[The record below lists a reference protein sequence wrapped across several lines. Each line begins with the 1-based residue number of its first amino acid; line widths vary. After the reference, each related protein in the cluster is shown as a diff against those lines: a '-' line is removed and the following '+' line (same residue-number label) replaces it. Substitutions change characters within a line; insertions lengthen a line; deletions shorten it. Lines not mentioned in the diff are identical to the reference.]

1 MTDADLDAPKSAR
14 VFRTGLGVM
23 LRGSREHPLAIS
35 IAIVAGLINGS
46 TMVLGSLAIGWATD
60 NLIVPAFAGGDIA
73 GGVWITAFVA
83 IIGVSALRMITIVIR
98 GIATGVVQF
107 GSQASTRFAV
117 TRQYLR
123 LGSSWHRRH
132 STGQLLSNATS
143 DVDVQWQPMNY
154 FAFAIGMVFMLV
166 FALVDVTF
174 TSLSLGL
181 ITMVFVPL
189 VLALNVVYQRVI
201 TPRARA
207 AQAARATVSRL
218 AHEGFAG
225 DHVIRTLGIGA
236 AESLRFADGA
246 QRLRAANTRIGYA
259 SAIFD
264 PLIELIPTATV
275 LVVLLV
281 GSNLVLTGS
290 ITTGTLVQVIYLLL
304 TMALPLNII
313 GRFLSV
319 LPLGVIGHE
328 RVSHVLDSDEYAE
341 HGIHEAAPDAPVAV
355 ALNDAGHSY
364 SRSPSTRSS
373 AAEPTPVR
381 SSSLSIDAGEIIAV
395 VGSTGAGKSTL
406 LHLIAGLIES
416 HAGEVTYDGT
426 NVRAFSH
433 ESTSARVAVVPQT
446 GFVFD
451 DSVRGNVTLGRP
463 IDDAQVWRALR
474 IAQAQEF
481 VAEHPNGLDA
491 PLGDGGLSLSG
502 GQRQRIVLAR
512 ALAGDPALLILDD
525 ATSALDP
532 NVERAVVEQLR
543 QYLAAEHPRR
553 TTVVMSA
560 SRKNTIALADRVV
573 YLRDG
578 RVVAVGTHAE
588 VSAEHEE
595 YRDIVAA
602 YDNTLTAATEHV
614 S

>member
-107 GSQASTRFAV
+107 GSQASTRSAV

-207 AQAARATVSRL
+207 AQAARANVSRL

-246 QRLRAANTRIGYA
+246 QQLRTANTRMGYA

-341 HGIHEAAPDAPVAV
+341 HGIFEAAPDAPVSV

-364 SRSPSTRSS
+364 SHPAAALPST
-373 AAEPTPVR
+373 
-381 SSSLSIDAGEIIAV
+381 LHIDAGEIIAV

-416 HAGEVTYDGT
+416 HTGEVTYDGT

-474 IAQAQEF
+474 VAQAQEF

-491 PLGDGGLSLSG
+491 PLGDPLSG

-512 ALAGDPALLILDD
+512 ALAGEPALLILDD

-543 QYLAAEHPRR
+543 QYLATEHPRR

-578 RVVAVGTHAE
+578 RVVAFGTHAE